1 MYIYMYLFSF
11 QLNLGK
17 IYENN
22 KKKLYDL
29 VLELMI
35 MYVYLN

>member
-1 MYIYMYLFSF
+1 MYLFSF